1 MQMMPETDQNYMHMD
16 PNQDNPRYTP
26 NPNSNLAMYS
36 NYQDED
42 HQHQPDQMYNNDQA
56 DDDSDFMKKYQ
67 EQRAKQNKLGLEGD
81 GSKKTDMDENVKNF
95 FDPSASQPF
104 QTPQSQMVGPSV
116 QDNYNLISIDNGV
129 TPILKKSN
137 SRNNQESQLNQYDSN
152 IHVLPRFTDNEINLY
167 GNESRLNYNN

>member
-1 MQMMPETDQNYMHMD
+1 
-16 PNQDNPRYTP
+16 
-26 NPNSNLAMYS
+26 
-36 NYQDED
+36 
-42 HQHQPDQMYNNDQA
+42 
-56 DDDSDFMKKYQ
+56 
-67 EQRAKQNKLGLEGD
+67 
-81 GSKKTDMDENVKNF
+81 
-95 FDPSASQPF
+95 
-104 QTPQSQMVGPSV
+104 MVGPSV